1 MSQRRS
7 FFLLGALLV
16 MGLGLAPRVSAGEI
30 AAPDLPP
37 PWLTE
42 ESDPA
47 MMDDGMVGDGDMRK
61 RSTGVCIAHFNARD
75 NKRYY
80 SCDYPT
86 SEDCVDSRMT
96 DVGFT
101 RGMGA
106 RRFICPAPNPS

>member
-1 MSQRRS
+1 MKQQRS
-7 FFLLGALLV
+7 LFLIGAMLMMG
-16 MGLGLAPRVSAGEI
+16 MGLAHRVSADEI
-30 AAPDLPP
+30 AAPDMPP

-47 MMDDGMVGDGDMRK
+47 MMDDGVVGDGDMRK

>member
-1 MSQRRS
+1 MNQRRP
-7 FFLLGALLV
+7 LVWLVAMLV
-16 MGLGLAPRVSAGEI
+16 MGTGVARGVSAEEI
-30 AAPDLPP
+30 AAPDAPP

-47 MMDDGMVGDGDMRK
+47 MMDDGVVGDGDMRK
-61 RSTGVCIAHFNARD
+61 RSTGLCIAHFNARD

-86 SEDCVDSRMT
+86 SEDCVDSRLT

-101 RGMGA
+101 RGMGG

>member
-1 MSQRRS
+1 MNQQRS
-7 FFLLGALLV
+7 LFLLGALLV
-16 MGLGLAPRVSAGEI
+16 MGMGLAHRVSAGEI

-47 MMDDGMVGDGDMRK
+47 MMDDGVAGDGDMRK
-61 RSTGVCIAHFNARD
+61 RSTGLCIAQFNARE

-80 SCDYPT
+80 TCDYPT
-86 SEDCVDSRMT
+86 SEDCIDTRHV

-101 RGMGA
+101 RGMGG
-106 RRFICPAPNPS
+106 RRYVCPAPNPS